1 MQFFWV
7 GGCAST
13 TAVRNRFDCSDDAQ
27 SIRNAFAIGIQ
38 FSYDSSTIPMRFF
51 PELDSFASYLAVA
64 ALAIATWVFLIVPLW
79 RRWHP
84 RLLLLSKNNLLK
96 KRLAAATIV
105 LLVFAVGLWT
115 GWHKDAISA
124 RLSRWHSELTRTI
137 PSPSPSPSPLTLTE
151 SSVEAMA
158 QTPASW
164 PPLVDQ
170 TPASWPSLVDQLLR
184 EGIELRDRGD
194 TTNAIE
200 RLQEALDS
208 EPNNAAVLAELA
220 KTYDLMQLYDR
231 ANEMWRKLQEMG
243 PSAGAAYEL
252 ADRRLKLGVPTP
264 AAAPM
269 PTAPD
274 SSSREVSTSPYGT
287 AADFAKYAIKP
298 REHEIDQVP
307 PLPTSTASEV
317 SSPATRASPAE
328 PGPSAETAVAQPG
341 GRLIVLR
348 APNFGW
354 NLALNLKIDGRAAAN
369 IVQSRRYDD
378 FVPEGRH
385 MLTVS
390 VAPNYQPTSTVLN
403 VRRGQTYVFTATR
416 QNTDSVVLVPSA
428 LPPGQPH

>member
-1 MQFFWV
+1 M
-7 GGCAST
+7 GLS
-13 TAVRNRFDCSDDAQ
+13 NRSALEKM
-27 SIRNAFAIGIQ
+27 A
-38 FSYDSSTIPMRFF
+38 PK
-51 PELDSFASYLAVA
+51 VA
-64 ALAIATWVFLIVPLW
+64 LV
-79 RRWHP
+79 
-84 RLLLLSKNNLLK
+84 SKNNMLK

-124 RLSRWHSELTRTI
+124 RLSRWHSGLTRTI

-158 QTPASW
+158 QSPASW
-164 PPLVDQ
+164 L
-170 TPASWPSLVDQLLR
+170 SLVDQLLR

-194 TTNAIE
+194 PTNAIE

-220 KTYDLMQLYDR
+220 KTYDLTQLYDR

-252 ADRRLKLGVPTP
+252 ADRRLKLGAPTP
-264 AAAPM
+264 AAVPM

-354 NLALNLKIDGRAAAN
+354 NLALNLKIDGRTAAN
-369 IVQSRRYDD
+369 IVKGHRYDQ
-378 FVPEGRH
+378 FVPAGRH

-390 VAPNYQPTSTVLN
+390 TVPNYYVYQPTSTVLN
-403 VRRGQTYVFTATR
+403 VRSGQTYVFTATR
-416 QNTDSVVLVPSA
+416 QNPDSVVLVPSA
-428 LPPGQPH
+428 LPPRQPREVE

>member
-1 MQFFWV
+1 MDV
-7 GGCAST
+7 
-13 TAVRNRFDCSDDAQ
+13 
-27 SIRNAFAIGIQ
+27 
-38 FSYDSSTIPMRFF
+38 Y
-51 PELDSFASYLAVA
+51 
-64 ALAIATWVFLIVPLW
+64 
-79 RRWHP
+79 
-84 RLLLLSKNNLLK
+84 LLK

-105 LLVFAVGLWT
+105 VLVFAVGLWT

-164 PPLVDQ
+164 IREITV
-170 TPASWPSLVDQLLR
+170 TKHPASWPSLVDQLQR

-231 ANEMWRKLQEMG
+231 ANEIWRKLQEMG

-354 NLALNLKIDGRAAAN
+354 NMALNLKIDGRTAAN
-369 IVQSRRYDD
+369 IVQGGSRYDE
-378 FVPEGRH
+378 FVPAGRH
-385 MLTVS
+385 TLTVS
-390 VAPNYQPTSTVLN
+390 AVPNYQPTSTVLN
-403 VRRGQTYVFTATR
+403 VQHGQTYVFTATR
-416 QNTDSVVLVPSA
+416 RRTRIVLF
-428 LPPGQPH
+428 LFHQPCLQGSRARLNSSR

>member
-1 MQFFWV
+1 MLSHE
-7 GGCAST
+7 ASII
-13 TAVRNRFDCSDDAQ
+13 A
-27 SIRNAFAIGIQ
+27 
-38 FSYDSSTIPMRFF
+38 MRFF
-51 PELDSFASYLAVA
+51 RELDPFASHVAVA

-79 RRWHP
+79 RRWRP
-84 RLLLLSKNNLLK
+84 RLPLLSKNNLLK
-96 KRLAAATIV
+96 KRLVAAIIV

-124 RLSRWHSELTRTI
+124 RLSRGHSELTRTI
-137 PSPSPSPSPLTLTE
+137 PSPSPSPLTLTE

-158 QTPASW
+158 
-164 PPLVDQ
+164 Q

-208 EPNNAAVLAELA
+208 DPNNAAVLAELA

-298 REHEIDQVP
+298 YEHEIDQVP
-307 PLPTSTASEV
+307 PVPTSTASEV
-317 SSPATRASPAE
+317 SSTAIRASPAE

-354 NLALNLKIDGRAAAN
+354 NLALNLKIDGRTAAN

-385 MLTVS
+385 ILTVS
-390 VAPNYQPTSTVLN
+390 VVPNYQPTSTVLN

-428 LPPGQPH
+428 LPPGEPH

>member
-1 MQFFWV
+1 
-7 GGCAST
+7 
-13 TAVRNRFDCSDDAQ
+13 
-27 SIRNAFAIGIQ
+27 
-38 FSYDSSTIPMRFF
+38 MRFF
-51 PELDSFASYLAVA
+51 RELDPFTSHVAVA
-64 ALAIATWVFLIVPLW
+64 ALAIATWAFLIVPLW
-79 RRWHP
+79 RRWRP
-84 RLLLLSKNNLLK
+84 KVALLSKNNLLK

-124 RLSRWHSELTRTI
+124 RLSRWHSELTQTI
-137 PSPSPSPSPLTLTE
+137 PSPSPSPSPSTLTE
-151 SSVEAMA
+151 YPVEAVA
-158 QTPASW
+158 QTPAFW

-170 TPASWPSLVDQLLR
+170 TPGSWPSLVDQFLR

-252 ADRRLKLGVPTP
+252 ADRRLKLRVPTP

-307 PLPTSTASEV
+307 PLPTSTASEI

-328 PGPSAETAVAQPG
+328 PGPSAETAVSQPG

-348 APNFGW
+348 GANFGW
-354 NLALNLKIDGRAAAN
+354 NLALNLKIDGRTAAN
-369 IVQSRRYDD
+369 IVQGRSYDD

-385 MLTVS
+385 TLTVS
-390 VAPNYQPTSTVLN
+390 VVSNYHPASTVLN
-403 VRRGQTYVFTATR
+403 VRSGQTYVFTAVR
-416 QNTDSVVLVPSA
+416 QNTDSVALIPS
-428 LPPGQPH
+428 GQPH

>member
-1 MQFFWV
+1 M
-7 GGCAST
+7 
-13 TAVRNRFDCSDDAQ
+13 RLR
-27 SIRNAFAIGIQ
+27 IGIQ

-51 PELDSFASYLAVA
+51 RELDPFASHVAVA

-79 RRWHP
+79 RRWRP

-124 RLSRWHSELTRTI
+124 RLSRRHSELTRTI
-137 PSPSPSPSPLTLTE
+137 PSPSPSPSPSRLTE

-158 QTPASW
+158 QTPAFW

-354 NLALNLKIDGRAAAN
+354 NFALNLKIDGGTAAN
-369 IVQSRRYDD
+369 IVQGRRYDH

-385 MLTVS
+385 ILTVS
-390 VAPNYQPTSTVLN
+390 VVPNYQPTSTVLN

-416 QNTDSVVLVPSA
+416 QNTDSVVLVLSA
-428 LPPGQPH
+428 LPPGQPR

>member
-1 MQFFWV
+1 MHFFRELNPLV
-7 GGCAST
+7 SHI
-13 TAVRNRFDCSDDAQ
+13 AVS
-27 SIRNAFAIGIQ
+27 
-38 FSYDSSTIPMRFF
+38 
-51 PELDSFASYLAVA
+51 

-79 RRWHP
+79 RRWRP
-84 RLLLLSKNNLLK
+84 RLLLISKNNLLK

-105 LLVFAVGLWT
+105 FLVFAVGLWA

-137 PSPSPSPSPLTLTE
+137 PSRSPSPSPLTLTE

-158 QTPASW
+158 QTPASC
-164 PPLVDQ
+164 
-170 TPASWPSLVDQLLR
+170 PSLADQLLR

-274 SSSREVSTSPYGT
+274 SSSREVSTSPFGT

-307 PLPTSTASEV
+307 PLPTSTASSEV

-354 NLALNLKIDGRAAAN
+354 NLALNLKIDGRTAAN
-369 IVQSRRYDD
+369 IVQGRRYDD

-390 VAPNYQPTSTVLN
+390 AVPNYQPTSTVLI
-403 VRRGQTYVFTATR
+403 VQDGQTYIFTATR
-416 QNTDSVVLVPSA
+416 QQNTDSVVLVPST
-428 LPPGQPH
+428 LPSGQLH

>member
-1 MQFFWV
+1 M
-7 GGCAST
+7 
-13 TAVRNRFDCSDDAQ
+13 
-27 SIRNAFAIGIQ
+27 
-38 FSYDSSTIPMRFF
+38 
-51 PELDSFASYLAVA
+51 E
-64 ALAIATWVFLIVPLW
+64 
-79 RRWHP
+79 
-84 RLLLLSKNNLLK
+84 
-96 KRLAAATIV
+96 
-105 LLVFAVGLWT
+105 AVG
-115 GWHKDAISA
+115 
-124 RLSRWHSELTRTI
+124 
-137 PSPSPSPSPLTLTE
+137 
-151 SSVEAMA
+151 
-158 QTPASW
+158 QTPAFW
-164 PPLVDQ
+164 PPLADQ

-220 KTYDLMQLYDR
+220 KTCDLMQLYDR

-274 SSSREVSTSPYGT
+274 SSSREVSTSPYET
-287 AADFAKYAIKP
+287 AADFAKSAIKP

-307 PLPTSTASEV
+307 PLSTSTASEV
-317 SSPATRASPAE
+317 TSPATRASPAE
-328 PGPSAETAVAQPG
+328 PGPSAETAVAQPD
-341 GRLIVLR
+341 GRLIIFR
-348 APNFGW
+348 APNFGS
-354 NLALNLKIDGRAAAN
+354 NMALNLKIDGRTAAN
-369 IVQSRRYDD
+369 IVQGGRYDQ

-390 VAPNYQPTSTVLN
+390 AANYQPTSTALN
-403 VRRGQTYVFTATR
+403 VRHGQTYVFTATR

-428 LPPGQPH
+428 LAPGQPH

>member
-1 MQFFWV
+1 
-7 GGCAST
+7 
-13 TAVRNRFDCSDDAQ
+13 
-27 SIRNAFAIGIQ
+27 
-38 FSYDSSTIPMRFF
+38 MRFF
-51 PELDSFASYLAVA
+51 RELDPFASHVAVA
-64 ALAIATWVFLIVPLW
+64 ALAIVTWVFLIVPLW
-79 RRWHP
+79 RRWRP

-137 PSPSPSPSPLTLTE
+137 PSPSPSPGPLTLTE

-158 QTPASW
+158 RTPAS
-164 PPLVDQ
+164 
-170 TPASWPSLVDQLLR
+170 SPSLVDQLLR
-184 EGIELRDRGD
+184 EGIELREIRGD

-231 ANEMWRKLQEMG
+231 ASEMWRKLQEMG

-252 ADRRLKLGVPTP
+252 ADRRLKLGMPTP

-298 REHEIDQVP
+298 REHEIEQVP

-354 NLALNLKIDGRAAAN
+354 NFALNLKIDGTTAAN
-369 IVQSRRYDD
+369 IVPGRRYDD

-390 VAPNYQPTSTVLN
+390 VVPNYQPTSTVLN

>member
-1 MQFFWV
+1 MF
-7 GGCAST
+7 
-13 TAVRNRFDCSDDAQ
+13 RFDPIAL
-27 SIRNAFAIGIQ
+27 I
-38 FSYDSSTIPMRFF
+38 
-51 PELDSFASYLAVA
+51 PELDPLASHVAVA

-79 RRWHP
+79 RRWRP

-115 GWHKDAISA
+115 GWHRDAISA
-124 RLSRWHSELTRTI
+124 RLSRWHSEVTRTI

-164 PPLVDQ
+164 P
-170 TPASWPSLVDQLLR
+170 SLVDQLLR

-194 TTNAIE
+194 TTNVIE

-252 ADRRLKLGVPTP
+252 ADRRLKLGAPTP

-274 SSSREVSTSPYGT
+274 SSSREVSTSPHGT
-287 AADFAKYAIKP
+287 AADVAKYATSP
-298 REHEIDQVP
+298 REHEIDEVP
-307 PLPTSTASEV
+307 PLPTSTASEL
-317 SSPATRASPAE
+317 SSPAARANPAE
-328 PGPSAETAVAQPG
+328 PAPSADTAVAQLG

-348 APNFGW
+348 TANFGW
-354 NLALNLKIDGRAAAN
+354 NLALNLKIDGRTAAA
-369 IVQSRRYDD
+369 IVHEGLHDGTVQA
-378 FVPEGRH
+378 GRH
-385 MLTVS
+385 TLS
-390 VAPNYQPTSTVLN
+390 V
-403 VRRGQTYVFTATR
+403 
-416 QNTDSVVLVPSA
+416 
-428 LPPGQPH
+428 

>member
-1 MQFFWV
+1 MF
-7 GGCAST
+7 
-13 TAVRNRFDCSDDAQ
+13 RFDPDD
-27 SIRNAFAIGIQ
+27 RLP
-38 FSYDSSTIPMRFF
+38 DDRPMRFF
-51 PELDSFASYLAVA
+51 RELDPFASHVAVA
-64 ALAIATWVFLIVPLW
+64 ALAIATWIFLIVPLW
-79 RRWHP
+79 RRWRP
-84 RLLLLSKNNLLK
+84 RLLLLSKNNLLT

-105 LLVFAVGLWT
+105 LLVFALGLWT
-115 GWHKDAISA
+115 GRHKDAISA
-124 RLSRWHSELTRTI
+124 RLPRWHSELTRTI

-151 SSVEAMA
+151 SSVEAM
-158 QTPASW
+158 PH
-164 PPLVDQ
+164 

-274 SSSREVSTSPYGT
+274 SLSREVSTSPYGT
-287 AADFAKYAIKP
+287 AADFAKYAIKQ

-317 SSPATRASPAE
+317 SSPATPASPAE
-328 PGPSAETAVAQPG
+328 PGPSTETAVAQPG
-341 GRLIVLR
+341 DILL
-348 APNFGW
+348 F
-354 NLALNLKIDGRAAAN
+354 
-369 IVQSRRYDD
+369 
-378 FVPEGRH
+378 
-385 MLTVS
+385 
-390 VAPNYQPTSTVLN
+390 
-403 VRRGQTYVFTATR
+403 
-416 QNTDSVVLVPSA
+416 
-428 LPPGQPH
+428 

>member
-1 MQFFWV
+1 MF
-7 GGCAST
+7 
-13 TAVRNRFDCSDDAQ
+13 RFDPIAL
-27 SIRNAFAIGIQ
+27 I
-38 FSYDSSTIPMRFF
+38 
-51 PELDSFASYLAVA
+51 PELDPLASHVAVA

-79 RRWHP
+79 RRWRP

-96 KRLAAATIV
+96 KRLAVATIV
-105 LLVFAVGLWT
+105 FLVFAVGLWT
-115 GWHKDAISA
+115 GWYKDAISA

-137 PSPSPSPSPLTLTE
+137 PSRSPSPSPLTPTE

-158 QTPASW
+158 QP
-164 PPLVDQ
+164 
-170 TPASWPSLVDQLLR
+170 PASWPSLADQWLR
-184 EGIELRDRGD
+184 EGIELRERGD

-208 EPNNAAVLAELA
+208 DSNNASVLAELA

-274 SSSREVSTSPYGT
+274 SSSREVSTSPYET
-287 AADFAKYAIKP
+287 AAGFADYAIKP
-298 REHEIDQVP
+298 PEHEIDQVP

-354 NLALNLKIDGRAAAN
+354 NLALNLKIDGRTAAN
-369 IVQSRRYDD
+369 IVQSSRYDH

-390 VAPNYQPTSTVLN
+390 VVPNYQPTSTVLN
-403 VRRGQTYVFTATR
+403 VLRGQTYVFTATR

-428 LPPGQPH
+428 LPPGQPR

>member
-1 MQFFWV
+1 
-7 GGCAST
+7 
-13 TAVRNRFDCSDDAQ
+13 
-27 SIRNAFAIGIQ
+27 
-38 FSYDSSTIPMRFF
+38 MRFF
-51 PELDSFASYLAVA
+51 RELDPFASHVAVA
-64 ALAIATWVFLIVPLW
+64 ALDIATWVFLIVPLW
-79 RRWHP
+79 RRWRL

-96 KRLAAATIV
+96 KRLAAVTIA

-124 RLSRWHSELTRTI
+124 RLSRWHSELTLTI

-151 SSVEAMA
+151 SPVEAMA
-158 QTPASW
+158 H
-164 PPLVDQ
+164 
-170 TPASWPSLVDQLLR
+170 TPASWPSLKDQLLR

-220 KTYDLMQLYDR
+220 KTYELMQLYDR

-243 PSAGAAYEL
+243 PSAGAVYEL

-274 SSSREVSTSPYGT
+274 SLSHQVSPSPYGT
-287 AADFAKYAIKP
+287 AAEFAKYAITP
-298 REHEIDQVP
+298 PEHEIDQATP
-307 PLPTSTASEV
+307 QPTSTELEA
-317 SSPATRASPAE
+317 SSPQTSASPAE
-328 PGPSAETAVAQPG
+328 PGPSSETAVAQPD

-348 APNFGW
+348 AANFGW
-354 NLALNLKIDGRAAAN
+354 NLALNLKIDGRTAAN
-369 IVQSRRYDD
+369 IVQGRSYDD

-385 MLTVS
+385 TLTVS
-390 VAPNYQPTSTVLN
+390 VVSNYHPASTVLN
-403 VRRGQTYVFTATR
+403 VRSGQTYVFTAVR
-416 QNTDSVVLVPSA
+416 QNTDSVALIPS
-428 LPPGQPH
+428 GQPH